1 MAQNFKAAK
10 TADTLTK
17 ARRERDVRRPL
28 LLAEIA
34 EIERRVQAA
43 EDAHRDALRV
53 LANWV

>member
-1 MAQNFKAAK
+1 VAQNFKAAK